1 MGQTGFPPALATL
14 DLGGSRGQSALKNK
28 YIAGVFLHISLP
40 IVE

>member
-14 DLGGSRGQSALKNK
+14 DPGESRGQLALKNK
-28 YIAGVFLHISLP
+28 YIAGVLLYIFLP